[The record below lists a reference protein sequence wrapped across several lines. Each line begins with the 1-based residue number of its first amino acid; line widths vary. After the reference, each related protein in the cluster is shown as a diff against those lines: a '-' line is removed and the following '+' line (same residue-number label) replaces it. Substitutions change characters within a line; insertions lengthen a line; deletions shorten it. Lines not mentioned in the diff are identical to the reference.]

1 MQHSRFQAVPSST
14 PIEFPKMNLSNQL
27 NDSNLRLAQNIL
39 TLDRHR
45 FDEDKLEW
53 IPIPKDV
60 KPEQQKQAQ
69 AQKKPEEKI
78 DPAKLQQASPAD
90 GPTKESWGN
99 VSKQPNTQKSPPADK
114 TPDAKQPVKWKE
126 LAKIPQTHSGQQAIQ
141 GAAND
146 KVFSKEEKRAA
157 AVKKAEERRRAAE
170 QKAIDAEVKRK
181 KKEVKGKAAK
191 ARKFIDAPP
200 KPKGTAR

>member
-1 MQHSRFQAVPSST
+1 MG
-14 PIEFPKMNLSNQL
+14 
-27 NDSNLRLAQNIL
+27 
-39 TLDRHR
+39 RHR

-53 IPIPKDV
+53 IPIPQAL
-60 KPEQQKQAQ
+60 KPEQQRQAQ

-90 GPTKESWGN
+90 GPPKTNWKN

-114 TPDAKQPVKWKE
+114 TPDAKQPVKSKE
-126 LAKIPQTHSGQQAIQ
+126 LAEIPETISGQPVIQ
-141 GAAND
+141 RAGKD

-157 AVKKAEERRRAAE
+157 AVKKAEENRKAAE
-170 QKAIDAEVKRK
+170 QKAADAEVKRK
-181 KKEVKGKAAK
+181 AKEEVKRKAAK
-191 ARKFIDAPP
+191 ARKLIDAPS